1 MIPFYAVWD
10 GEKPEA
16 GDPWYKDLTPNVS
29 PCWQRIF
36 DVELIVSQFKRLDP
50 STPKPGGKKHGHS
63 YSSYI
68 LNAPRYL
75 AYLSSLCAKQRIPI
89 IRQRLSSL
97 DEAYNL
103 PAVGPVD
110 LVVNA
115 TGLGARWLPGVEDSK
130 VYPAKGQTVL
140 VKAPGVKTC
149 YMAVEGG
156 FNVVPGQVTDR
167 EPSSPSVILKTR
179 RCTESV

>member
-1 MIPFYAVWD
+1 M
-10 GEKPEA
+10 
-16 GDPWYKDLTPNVS
+16 
-29 PCWQRIF
+29 
-36 DVELIVSQFKRLDP
+36 LIRWQFKRLGP
-50 STPKPGGKKHGHS
+50 STPKPGGRKYGHS

-75 AYLSSLCAKQRIPI
+75 AWLSSRCAAERLPI
-89 IRQRLSSL
+89 VRQRLSSL

-103 PAVGPVD
+103 PSIGPVD
-110 LVVNA
+110 LVINA
-115 TGLGARWLPGVEDSK
+115 TGLGARWLPGVEDEK

-149 YMAVEGG
+149 YMSVEGG

-167 EPSSPSVILKTR
+167 KP
-179 RCTESV
+179 